1 MPQRVANVDFR
12 VIAVMSYCEFQ
23 AFDLLKI
30 GSIADIVALLG

>member
-1 MPQRVANVDFR
+1 
-12 VIAVMSYCEFQ
+12 VMSYCEFQ